1 MTYDALNGSLNST
14 NLTQSITAYSKIN
27 LNIHTLMIS
36 PSLYGSLGAFPPA
49 GSRNKAPK
57 FDDVF
62 VFHKLIFNMIH
73 GTTFNNISN

>member
-1 MTYDALNGSLNST
+1 
-14 NLTQSITAYSKIN
+14 
-27 LNIHTLMIS
+27 MIS